1 MPESNNTV
9 KLKGTPIL
17 LDRAIQGLQQT
28 LLANLSWLD
37 KAYGRGYK
45 MVQHLD
51 NGSKYVYPAAYVG
64 GSEYVSLTPNDNI
77 GNFCWFDIYDPQTV
91 ASQVPAFPTHTYRG
105 ALVFWLNLQT
115 IYESDEFINSEE
127 VKSEIL
133 SVITTPGAISSGVGR
148 LAVTEVVEGLDS
160 LYKGYT
166 LEHVYSMRNY
176 AEEDLQSLD
185 KQFFMFPYYGVRFEF
200 EITIRE
206 VCPTKKAIVSAPII
220 KEVTLDENGEY
231 FITADKEGLLLKGV
245 RVDVEVPPPPL
256 EEKQVT
262 ITKAKTTEIITPDA
276 EYGLSRVEVTTDI
289 PLESKQITITENGAT
304 TIEASEG
311 FEGIESVEI
320 TTDVNT
326 LQGLDFEGVFDEEQA
341 DEINQFYKDGVE
353 YAKYI
358 KENWSDDVLKSLG
371 RDARL
376 VYMPEVEYPAYWVKN
391 YFFEE
396 CVNLQAVD
404 GNIIKFANVYAPFSK
419 CTSLKR
425 VPIIDFALYT
435 SQAIEFMRFCTSL
448 ENVVFIN
455 TYNTT
460 NLTNIFYFCI
470 SLKTIKYEDASKV
483 IAFTRAF
490 SGCYLL
496 ENLFLAKWGKAD
508 ISLADSKK
516 ITPESIHYII
526 QNAMNVADGATAR
539 TLTLQAAAKTNWQ
552 NSEYYEQDLAV
563 LSTKG
568 ITIA

>member
-1 MPESNNTV
+1 MPKSNNTV

-133 SVITTPGAISSGVGR
+133 SVITTPGAISAGVGR
-148 LAVTEVVEGLDS
+148 LTVIEVVEGLDS

-206 VCPTKKAIVSAPII
+206 VCPTKKAIVSTPII
-220 KEVTLDENGEY
+220 KEVILDKDGEY

-245 RVDVEVPPPPL
+245 RVIV
-256 EEKQVT
+256 KS
-262 ITKAKTTEIITPDA
+262 
-276 EYGLSRVEVTTDI
+276 G
-289 PLESKQITITENGAT
+289 GA
-304 TIEASEG
+304 
-311 FEGIESVEI
+311 
-320 TTDVNT
+320 DN
-326 LQGLDFEGVFDEEQA
+326 DF
-341 DEINQFYKDGVE
+341 
-353 YAKYI
+353 
-358 KENWSDDVLKSLG
+358 
-371 RDARL
+371 
-376 VYMPEVEYPAYWVKN
+376 
-391 YFFEE
+391 
-396 CVNLQAVD
+396 
-404 GNIIKFANVYAPFSK
+404 
-419 CTSLKR
+419 
-425 VPIIDFALYT
+425 
-435 SQAIEFMRFCTSL
+435 
-448 ENVVFIN
+448 
-455 TYNTT
+455 
-460 NLTNIFYFCI
+460 
-470 SLKTIKYEDASKV
+470 
-483 IAFTRAF
+483 
-490 SGCYLL
+490 
-496 ENLFLAKWGKAD
+496 
-508 ISLADSKK
+508 
-516 ITPESIHYII
+516 
-526 QNAMNVADGATAR
+526 
-539 TLTLQAAAKTNWQ
+539 
-552 NSEYYEQDLAV
+552 
-563 LSTKG
+563 
-568 ITIA
+568 

>member
-1 MPESNNTV
+1 MINYIKQAVESVEGIKSFLFNTDYRNNFNLQNV
-9 KLKGTPIL
+9 EFPCCVLTPIMRTNYDL
-17 LDRAIQGLQQT
+17 NNIIRESAELQLSVVDLAPYEYTGDDLYEINKRCSDLALQVI
-28 LLANLSWLD
+28 ANLQV
-37 KAYGRGYK
+37 K
-45 MVQHLD
+45 
-51 NGSKYVYPAAYVG
+51 SKL
-64 GSEYVSLTPNDNI
+64 EKELT
-77 GNFCWFDIYDPQTV
+77 F
-91 ASQVPAFPTHTYRG
+91 
-105 ALVFWLNLQT
+105 
-115 IYESDEFINSEE
+115 EFILPSGDELISGVMCNLTATMKQGSCIGKPSYVEVIVQPIKRESITSNGKHVIAPSSGFTAMKEVEVDVNIDIPTIEE
-127 VKSEIL
+127 KSVDITRNGEVEIL
-133 SVITTPGAISSGVGR
+133 PTSADAMTK
-148 LAVTEVVEGLDS
+148 VTANV
-160 LYKGYT
+160 
-166 LEHVYSMRNY
+166 
-176 AEEDLQSLD
+176 Q
-185 KQFFMFPYYGVRFEF
+185 
-200 EITIRE
+200 
-206 VCPTKKAIVSAPII
+206 
-220 KEVTLDENGEY
+220 
-231 FITADKEGLLLKGV
+231 
-245 RVDVEVPPPPL
+245 VPPPPL

-276 EYGLSRVEVTTDI
+276 EYGLNRVEVSTDI
-289 PLESKQITITENGAT
+289 PLESKQITITENGTT

-320 TTDVNT
+320 TTDVDT

-371 RDARL
+371 GDARL

-396 CVNLQAVD
+396 CANLQAVD

-435 SQAIEFMRFCTSL
+435 SQALEFMRFCTSL

-496 ENLFLAKWGKAD
+496 ENLFLAKWGKAN
-508 ISLADSKK
+508 ISIADSKK

-539 TLTLQAAAKTNWQ
+539 TLTLSAIAKTNWQ
-552 NSEYYEQDLAV
+552 NSEYYAEDLAV